1 MKSNKFQAPT
11 TVFLVGKD
19 DQELVPSDNIV
30 GSGSSLNIADGQLGV
45 LSTDH
50 SGTISFGKFIPAGT
64 TSAQVSSVKVVQGT
78 PNSSQTYKVNP
89 FKNND
94 PAYVESHKILA
105 DRILSVSTQKYEPGM
120 YNMYRIKTVTG
131 IDTTDATYKMTL
143 GFEGARKDITYGY
156 NRDVISATV
165 TTPTVAATNTNDY
178 VLQNLA
184 LDLNRYSQ
192 VTSFA
197 SPANFSG
204 NKQFI
209 VLGLNIGGS
218 TGTVI
223 GTMNAGDTFNY
234 AQYTVNGST
243 ITATYTADLQFINS
257 LHNAIAEDA
266 TLSTARI
273 VNLGSVTPG
282 SAATINALL
291 VVAFD
296 EDEALAFDDVKYL
309 KIRLS
314 NVGISGD
321 GIAYSGLE
329 VSPPFE
335 GLNTERQV
343 YLNYKD
349 RAGLQIMTAQNH
361 VVGGEYFISPPNY
374 LDRTAEGYTVT
385 RIVHYGETENLN
397 NTSRFPM
404 ETVILLT
411 ASVTAPTADA
421 DTGFTVTTDDSATVS
436 DLNAT
441 LGAWLSDADGRYN
454 NIEYKGEATKSTPFV

>member
-19 DQELVPSDNIV
+19 DQTLPVSGDIV
-30 GSGSSLNIADGQLGV
+30 SSGSSLNLADGQLGV
-45 LSTDH
+45 MSTDH
-50 SGTISFGKFIPAGT
+50 SGTVAFGKFIPSGT
-64 TSAQVSSVKVVQGT
+64 TSAQVASVKVVQGT

-94 PAYVESHKILA
+94 PAVVESHNILA
-105 DRILSVSTQKYEPGM
+105 DKVISVSTQKYEPGM
-120 YNMYRIKTVTG
+120 YNMYRIKSVTG

-143 GFEGARKDITYGY
+143 NMEGARKDITYGY

-165 TTPTVAATNTNDY
+165 TTPATAATNTNDY
-178 VLQNLA
+178 VLQKLA
-184 LDLNRYSQ
+184 LDLNRFSQ
-192 VTSFA
+192 VTSNA

-209 VLGLNIGGS
+209 VFGLNTTG
-218 TGTVI
+218 TPGTVI
-223 GTMNAGDTFNY
+223 GTMNAGDTVSY

-257 LHNAIAEDA
+257 LHNAIGEDA
-266 TLSTARI
+266 ALATASI

-282 SAATINALL
+282 SAATVNALL
-291 VVAFD
+291 VVTFD

-314 NVGISGD
+314 GCGISGD
-321 GIAYSGLE
+321 GITYTGGE
-329 VSPPFE
+329 VAPPFE
-335 GLNTERQV
+335 GANTERQV

-349 RAGLQIMTAQNH
+349 RAALQIMNAQNH
-361 VVGGEYFISPPNY
+361 VVHGEYFITPPNY
-374 LDRTAEGYTVT
+374 LDRTVEGYTVT

-404 ETVILLT
+404 ETVILLA
-411 ASVTAPTADA
+411 ASVTAPTANA
-421 DTGFTVTTDDSATVS
+421 NTGFTVATDDSTTVTA
-436 DLNAT
+436 LNAK
-441 LGAWLSDADGRYN
+441 LGAWLSDADDRYN

>member
-19 DQELVPSDNIV
+19 DQVLVPSDNIV
-30 GSGSSLNIADGQLGV
+30 TSGSSLNLADGQLGV

-50 SGTISFGKFIPAGT
+50 SGTVSFGKFIPAGT
-64 TSAQVSSVKVVQGT
+64 TSAQVASVKVVQGT

-131 IDTTDATYKMTL
+131 VDTTDATYKMTL

-184 LDLNRYSQ
+184 LDLNRFSQ
-192 VTSFA
+192 VTANA

-209 VLGLNIGGS
+209 VLGLNIGGGS
-218 TGTVI
+218 GTVI

-243 ITATYTADLQFINS
+243 VTATYTADVQFINS

-273 VNLGSVTPG
+273 LNLGSVTPG

-314 NVGISGD
+314 GCGISGT
-321 GIAYSGLE
+321 GVTYTGGE
-329 VSPPFE
+329 VSAPFE
-335 GLNTERQV
+335 GANTERQV

-349 RAGLQIMTAQNH
+349 RAALQIMTAQNH
-361 VVGGEYFISPPNY
+361 VVGGEYFITPPNY
-374 LDRTAEGYTVT
+374 LDRTVDGYTVT

-404 ETVILLT
+404 ETVILLA
-411 ASVTAPTADA
+411 ASIEDKTEDA
-421 DTGFTVTTDDSATVS
+421 DTGFTVSTDDSTTVTS
-436 DLNAT
+436 LNAT
-441 LGAWLSDADGRYN
+441 LGAWLSDADDRYN

>member
-19 DQELVPSDNIV
+19 DQVLVPSDNIV
-30 GSGSSLNIADGQLGV
+30 TAGSSLNLADGQLGV

-50 SGTISFGKFIPAGT
+50 SGTVSFGKFIPAGT
-64 TSAQVSSVKVVQGT
+64 TSAQVASVKVVQGT

-89 FKNND
+89 FANND
-94 PAYVESHKILA
+94 KAYVESHKILA
-105 DRILSVSTQKYEPGM
+105 DRILSVSTQTYEPGM

-143 GFEGARKDITYGY
+143 NFEGARKDITYGY

-165 TTPTVAATNTNDY
+165 TTPATAATNTNDY

-184 LDLNRYSQ
+184 LDLNRFSQ
-192 VTSFA
+192 ITANA

-209 VLGLNIGGS
+209 VLGLNIGGGS
-218 TGTVI
+218 GTVV
-223 GTMNAGDTFNY
+223 GTLNAGDTFNY

-243 ITATYTADLQFINS
+243 VTATYTTDLQFINS

-266 TLSTARI
+266 TLATARI
-273 VNLGSVTPG
+273 LNLGSVTPG

-296 EDEALAFDDVKYL
+296 EDEANAFDDVKYL

-321 GIAYSGLE
+321 GILYDGLE
-329 VSPPFE
+329 VAPPFE
-335 GLNTERQV
+335 GANTERQV
-343 YLNYKD
+343 YLDYQG
-349 RAGLQIMTAQNH
+349 RAALQIMTAQNH

-411 ASVTAPTADA
+411 ASITAPTADA
-421 DTGFTVTTDDSATVS
+421 NTGFTVTTDDSATVTS
-436 DLNAT
+436 LNAT
-441 LGAWLSDADGRYN
+441 LGAWLSDADDSYN